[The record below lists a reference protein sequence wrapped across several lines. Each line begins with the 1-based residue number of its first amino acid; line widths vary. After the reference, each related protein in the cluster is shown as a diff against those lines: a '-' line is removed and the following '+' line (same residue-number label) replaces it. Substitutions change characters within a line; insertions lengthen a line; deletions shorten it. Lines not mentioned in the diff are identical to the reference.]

1 MLNYNDY
8 KSNLGED
15 WFNFGE
21 FYKEI
26 VEHFSEGHFVEVG
39 CYKGRSSLFLAIE
52 IANSNKNIKLD
63 CIDIFDGNLFEIFQ
77 NNMSVVKNY
86 YSVYKLPSVE
96 GAKLYKDKSLDF
108 VYLDACHLYE
118 CLIADINAWLPKIKS
133 GGILAGHD
141 YNHPVW
147 PGVKTAVDELLGQ
160 NNIKITCEDGEYK
173 TWVYHVK

>member
-8 KSNLGED
+8 RANLGED
-15 WFNFGE
+15 WFNFGQ

-96 GAKLYKDKSLDF
+96 GAKLYKDKS
-108 VYLDACHLYE
+108 CWYE
-118 CLIADINAWLPKIKS
+118 
-133 GGILAGHD
+133 
-141 YNHPVW
+141 
-147 PGVKTAVDELLGQ
+147 
-160 NNIKITCEDGEYK
+160 
-173 TWVYHVK
+173 